1 MTVSKSKHASQT
13 RFERARRKAQ
23 RRKPTQRRSSDHYN
37 VIRIAIKEA

>member
-1 MTVSKSKHASQT
+1 MSKTSHASQT

-23 RRKPTQRRSSDHYN
+23 RQKPKQRRTSDHYN